1 MTRLV
6 RSELTLSKSEVVAPN
21 GMVVG
26 EHPLIAE
33 AGAEV
38 LLKGGNAVDA
48 AVAAA
53 FAAGVVEPFM
63 SGIGG
68 LGYML
73 IHDNRRGRQFVVEF
87 TGRTPAAA
95 GPETF
100 ELDPAGGQAGMF
112 GWPAVKDRANLVGY
126 RAPLVPGTVAGLA
139 LALEKFG
146 TMRLDQVLEP
156 AIRYAEEGFP
166 MDWYVSLNIAVAM
179 AELKEFPET
188 AAVFLPHGVPPR
200 PRTRWWEPAEIFRQ
214 PELAGTL
221 KLIAREGPD
230 AFYRGPIAARIAE
243 AMAARGGLIT
253 REDLARYEPRVY
265 EEPLRTT
272 YRGFE
277 ILAAPGPCAGTTL
290 VEMLNIAEGFGLS
303 RYGHNSAQSLHLIAE
318 VSRRAFA
325 DRFAFLADPDFVEAP
340 WSGLVSKEYAAE
352 VRSTIDFERATPEVR
367 AGDPWKYEGR
377 PAPARAE
384 GPAGPDPG
392 CTTHLGVVDRERNM
406 VSLTNTLGELF
417 GCRVVIPGA
426 GILLNNGMVWFD
438 PRPGRPNS
446 LAGNKR
452 PLVNMTPALVL
463 RDGRPFMTIGAPGA
477 RRLITAVFQSI
488 LNVLEFGLGIQAA
501 VSAPRVHCE
510 GPETHIDSRVP
521 AETRDILAAMGHRLV
536 VLEETVAASDFGRP
550 VGIVIDPTDGCLH
563 GGVHVQQPAT
573 AVGF

>member
-1 MTRLV
+1 MTGLV
-6 RSELTLSKSEVVAPN
+6 QTELALSKNEVVAPN

-33 AGAEV
+33 AGAEI

-73 IHDNRRGRQFVVEF
+73 IHDSRSGRQYAVEF

-95 GPETF
+95 GARTF

-126 RAPLVPGTVAGLA
+126 RAPLVPGTVAGLT

-179 AELKEFPET
+179 AELREFPET
-188 AAVFLPHGVPPR
+188 ATVFLPNGVPPK
-200 PRTRWWEPAEIFRQ
+200 PRTRWWEPAETFRQ
-214 PELAGTL
+214 PDLAETL

-253 REDLARYEPRVY
+253 REDLARYQPKIY
-265 EEPLRTT
+265 QAPLRTT
-272 YRGFE
+272 YREFE
-277 ILAAPGPCAGTTL
+277 VVACPGPCAGTTL
-290 VEMLNIAEGFGLS
+290 IQTLNIAEGFGLQ

-318 VSRRAFA
+318 TSRRAFA
-325 DRFAFLADPDFVEAP
+325 DRFAYLADPDFADAP
-340 WSGLVSKEYAAE
+340 WAGLVSKDYAAE
-352 VRSTIDFERATPEVR
+352 VRATIDPERATPE
-367 AGDPWKYEGR
+367 AGPGDPWKYEGR
-377 PAPARAE
+377 PAPARADVS
-384 GPAGPDPG
+384 AGSDPS
-392 CTTHLGVVDRERNM
+392 CTTHLGVIDRDRNM

-417 GCRVVIPGA
+417 GCRVVIPGT

-463 RDGRPFMTIGAPGA
+463 HNGRPFMSIGAPGA
-477 RRLITAVFQSI
+477 RRLITGIFESI

-510 GPETHIDSRVP
+510 GPETHIDSRIP

-536 VLEETVAASDFGRP
+536 VLEQTIAASDFGRP
-550 VGIVIDPTDGCLH
+550 VGILIDPTDGCLH

-573 AVGF
+573 AVGY

>member
-1 MTRLV
+1 MTGLV
-6 RSELTLSKSEVVAPN
+6 RNELTLSKNEVVAPN

-33 AGAEV
+33 AGAEI

-53 FAAGVVEPFM
+53 FVAAVVEPFM

-73 IHDNRRGRQFVVEF
+73 IHDSRSGRQYAVEF

-95 GPETF
+95 GAGTF

-179 AELKEFPET
+179 AELREFPET
-188 AAVFLPHGVPPR
+188 ATVFLPNGVPPK
-200 PRTRWWEPAEIFRQ
+200 PRTRWWEPAETFRQ
-214 PELAGTL
+214 PDLAETL

-253 REDLARYEPRVY
+253 REDLARYQPKIY
-265 EEPLRTT
+265 QAPLRTT
-272 YRGFE
+272 YREFE
-277 ILAAPGPCAGTTL
+277 VVACPGPCAGTTL
-290 VEMLNIAEGFGLS
+290 IQMLNIAEGFGLR
-303 RYGHNSAQSLHLIAE
+303 RYGPNSAQSLHFIAE
-318 VSRRAFA
+318 TSRRAFA
-325 DRFAFLADPDFVEAP
+325 DRFAYLADPDFADAP
-340 WSGLVSKEYAAE
+340 WAGLVSKDYAAE
-352 VRSTIDFERATPEVR
+352 VRATIDPERATPE
-367 AGDPWKYEGR
+367 AGPGDPWKYEGR
-377 PAPARAE
+377 PAPARADVS
-384 GPAGPDPG
+384 AGSDPS
-392 CTTHLGVVDRERNM
+392 CTTHLGVIDRDRNM

-417 GCRVVIPGA
+417 GCRVVIPGT

-463 RDGRPFMTIGAPGA
+463 HNGRPFMSIGAPGA
-477 RRLITAVFQSI
+477 RRLITGIFESI

-510 GPETHIDSRVP
+510 GPETHIDSRIP

-536 VLEETVAASDFGRP
+536 VLEQTIAASDFGRP
-550 VGIVIDPTDGCLH
+550 VGILIDPTDGCLH

-573 AVGF
+573 AVGY